1 MIKQVKL
8 PLGRTIR
15 VIEVRQGTELVS
27 PIRIININKTVLR
40 NTFFY
45 PTFFQHHHHSIN
57 RLLPFPRCNF
67 CATLGFPMVTRFTV
81 TSPTIYNSFNR
92 ELLSWQFVL

>member
-40 NTFFY
+40 NTFFIQH
-45 PTFFQHHHHSIN
+45 FFNI
-57 RLLPFPRCNF
+57 
-67 CATLGFPMVTRFTV
+67 T
-81 TSPTIYNSFNR
+81 TI
-92 ELLSWQFVL
+92 V

>member
-40 NTFFY
+40 NTFFIQQFFNITTIVKTSFSSFLVV
-45 PTFFQHHHHSIN
+45 TFA
-57 RLLPFPRCNF
+57 LL
-67 CATLGFPMVTRFTV
+67 LGSPWLRVLQSHRQPSVT
-81 TSPTIYNSFNR
+81 
-92 ELLSWQFVL
+92 VLIESC